1 MAEVAGG
8 VAQLLV
14 VRPLRAMLQIIA
26 IAFFAA
32 VFLFVASLQ
41 TRRVMHRY
49 LERACTGS
57 KWRRRF
63 PDASKSE
70 IREFL
75 DIFIEAFGFKQSWR
89 LKFTPED
96 RVLDVYR
103 ALYPV
108 RGTPDDMEMERL
120 TMDLQKRYRVDIIGS
135 WREDITL
142 ADLFTQTRRPVA

>member
-1 MAEVAGG
+1 
-8 VAQLLV
+8 
-14 VRPLRAMLQIIA
+14 MLQIIA

-32 VFLFVASLQ
+32 VIFVLADMN
-41 TRRVMHRY
+41 TRRMMRRFVDRGCAGF
-49 LERACTGS
+49 R
-57 KWRRRF
+57 WRRRF

-89 LKFTPED
+89 LCFTPED

-108 RGTPDDMEMERL
+108 RGTPDGMEMESL
-120 TMDLQKRYRVDIIGS
+120 VLDLQKRYHVDIVSS